1 MPKYE
6 RVERAL
12 RPEFG
17 RERDRERGRDSRE
30 RPTSGAA
37 FRAHRAGGQT
47 RSEAGRINDALA
59 QMFQQLEDR
68 MLRPS
73 QGGSLGDLLRLP
85 HTEARREDEDAAV
98 VAAADALAATL
109 SGITSAADVIPWAE
123 ANVFAR
129 AEGPDTRAGFP
140 RTYPRMLAAVM
151 RHLRALGAPHL
162 ALAMFAHARELGLE
176 SYLAGC
182 LTSAYN
188 ELIRTRWDAFRDLG
202 GVVAAVA
209 DMEATAVAWDR
220 STNIAVTGVV
230 GAVSKDILA
239 STEHRWGA
247 DAYVQLAALE
257 RSIDTD
263 TQREAAIFE
272 RKQMDRR
279 EERRRR
285 SHAPTHLYQRETPSP
300 F

>member
-1 MPKYE
+1 
-6 RVERAL
+6 
-12 RPEFG
+12 
-17 RERDRERGRDSRE
+17 
-30 RPTSGAA
+30 
-37 FRAHRAGGQT
+37 
-47 RSEAGRINDALA
+47 
-59 QMFQQLEDR
+59 
-68 MLRPS
+68 
-73 QGGSLGDLLRLP
+73 
-85 HTEARREDEDAAV
+85 
-98 VAAADALAATL
+98 
-109 SGITSAADVIPWAE
+109 
-123 ANVFAR
+123 
-129 AEGPDTRAGFP
+129 
-140 RTYPRMLAAVM
+140 
-151 RHLRALGAPHL
+151 
-162 ALAMFAHARELGLE
+162 
-176 SYLAGC
+176 
-182 LTSAYN
+182 
-188 ELIRTRWDAFRDLG
+188 
-202 GVVAAVA
+202 
-209 DMEATAVAWDR
+209 MEATAVAWDR